1 MIEIISIALI
11 IIGIASFIFG
21 IFIMKTNKLKPIK
34 RENNER
40 YAILIPARDESRV
53 IDGLLTSIDNQTR
66 KINSKDVYVIVESM
80 SDKTVDITRKH
91 NMNIVLRHDL
101 TKKRKGYALDD
112 AVKEILSK
120 NIRYDAYFI
129 FDADNVLDKNYI
141 KEMEKSIN
149 KGYDIGIGYRNTKNS
164 NNLVSAASSL
174 TFSMINTIANE
185 MKVKYHNSLTISGTG
200 YYIRGYLIEKWEG
213 FIFHTLTEDYEFTL
227 YSTFNDLTSTYNK
240 KAIFYDEQPTSFIV
254 SIKQRARW
262 AKGYF
267 QARCKY
273 ISNMYNENIIEGPN
287 SSSKIN
293 EFIGI
298 KPIISIIVGV
308 LLFLINA
315 LITKP
320 FNIFLKYLVVI
331 LLSIYI
337 VLFAFTFIM
346 IMKEK
351 MHLNMSSKMRIKVI
365 FYNPIFLASYLI
377 CVLVLLFDR
386 NLGWDKIEHK
396 KN

>member
-34 RENNER
+34 RENNGR

-149 KGYDIGIGYRNTKNS
+149 KGYDIGIGYRNT
-164 NNLVSAASSL
+164 
-174 TFSMINTIANE
+174 
-185 MKVKYHNSLTISGTG
+185 
-200 YYIRGYLIEKWEG
+200 
-213 FIFHTLTEDYEFTL
+213 
-227 YSTFNDLTSTYNK
+227 
-240 KAIFYDEQPTSFIV
+240 
-254 SIKQRARW
+254 
-262 AKGYF
+262 
-267 QARCKY
+267 
-273 ISNMYNENIIEGPN
+273 
-287 SSSKIN
+287 
-293 EFIGI
+293 
-298 KPIISIIVGV
+298 
-308 LLFLINA
+308 
-315 LITKP
+315 
-320 FNIFLKYLVVI
+320 
-331 LLSIYI
+331 
-337 VLFAFTFIM
+337 
-346 IMKEK
+346 
-351 MHLNMSSKMRIKVI
+351 
-365 FYNPIFLASYLI
+365 
-377 CVLVLLFDR
+377 
-386 NLGWDKIEHK
+386 
-396 KN
+396 